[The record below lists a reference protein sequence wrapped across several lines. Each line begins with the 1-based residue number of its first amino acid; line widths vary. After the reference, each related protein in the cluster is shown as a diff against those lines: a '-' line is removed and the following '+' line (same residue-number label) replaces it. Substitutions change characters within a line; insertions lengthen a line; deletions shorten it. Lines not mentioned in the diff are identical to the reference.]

1 MRWGFIGASNI
12 AERVIASMRQIP
24 GQELVAVCSGSAA
37 RAKEFAAAQQLQAA
51 HTDLGAF
58 LREGRFDAVY
68 ISSTNEQHCA
78 QTIAA
83 LDAGCHVMCEKPLA
97 MAHADAV
104 RMVRHAAAKGRV
116 LGTNHHLRAQA
127 AHGLIRQM
135 IAAGELGEVHGVQV
149 SHAVHLPPHLQG
161 WRLDKPGAGGGVVLD
176 ILVHNADLL
185 RYLLQREPKS
195 IRTVTQRNGIGGRDR
210 ATLVV
215 EDGAMSLIEFD
226 DGTLAQTHESFVA
239 DPSALTRL
247 HVLGTKANLYAV
259 GSLTQGGTSQLWLR
273 GAGGERE
280 IAVPPVDL
288 YEVGF
293 TAFVEACA
301 GRGKPLADGTDGMR
315 SMAVAL
321 AGLASAAS
329 GRAEAVDLSN

>member
-12 AERVIASMRQIP
+12 AERVIGSMRKIA

-51 HTDLGAF
+51 HTDLAAF
-58 LREGRFDAVY
+58 LSEGRFDAVY

-104 RMVRHAAAKGRV
+104 RMVRHAAARGKV

-127 AHGLIRQM
+127 AHGLIREL

-185 RYLLQREPKS
+185 RYLLQREPQR
-195 IRTVTQRNGIGGRDR
+195 IHTVTQRNGMGER
-210 ATLVV
+210 AKKTLAV
-215 EDGAMSLIEFD
+215 EDAAMSVIEFD
-226 DGTLAQTHESFVA
+226 GGALAQTHESFVA
-239 DPSALTRL
+239 DENALTRL
-247 HVLGTKANLYAV
+247 HVLGTRGNLYAV
-259 GSLTQGGTSQLWLR
+259 GSLTQTGTAQLWQR
-273 GAGGERE
+273 DARGERV
-280 IAVPPVDL
+280 ITVPPVDL

-293 TAFVEACA
+293 TAFVNACA
-301 GRGKPLADGTDGMR
+301 GRGEPLASGADGTR

-329 GRAEAVDLSN
+329 GRMETIDLSL

>member
-12 AERVIASMRQIP
+12 AERVIGSMRKMP
-24 GQELVAVCSGSAA
+24 GQELVAVCSGSAP
-37 RAKEFAAAQQLQAA
+37 RAKEFAAAQQLQVA
-51 HTDLGAF
+51 HTDLAAF
-58 LREGRFDAVY
+58 LAEGRFDAVY

-97 MAHADAV
+97 MVHADAV
-104 RMVRHAAAKGRV
+104 RMVRHAAAKNRV

-127 AHGLIRQM
+127 SHGLIRQM

-185 RYLLQREPKS
+185 RYLLQREPRT

-226 DGTLAQTHESFVA
+226 GGALAQTHESFVA
-239 DPSALTRL
+239 DASALTRL
-247 HVLGTKANLYAV
+247 HVLGTKGNLYAV
-259 GSLTQGGTSQLWLR
+259 GSLTQAGTAQLWQR

-280 IAVPPVDL
+280 IPVPPVDL

-293 TAFVEACA
+293 RAFIDACA
-301 GRGKPLADGTDGMR
+301 GRGAPLATGTDGTR

-329 GRAEAVDLSN
+329 GRAETIDLSI